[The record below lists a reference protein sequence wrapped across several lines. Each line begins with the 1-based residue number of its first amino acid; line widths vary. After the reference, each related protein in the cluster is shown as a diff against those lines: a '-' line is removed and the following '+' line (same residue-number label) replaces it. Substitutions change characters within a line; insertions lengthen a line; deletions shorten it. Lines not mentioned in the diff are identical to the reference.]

1 MGDGGLE
8 VNLHNMLQECCQMRA
23 EWDNALIWASQPG
36 MELGLG
42 SPLQCESGLFFRVM
56 DMLEDWFTKEC

>member
-1 MGDGGLE
+1 
-8 VNLHNMLQECCQMRA
+8 MRA